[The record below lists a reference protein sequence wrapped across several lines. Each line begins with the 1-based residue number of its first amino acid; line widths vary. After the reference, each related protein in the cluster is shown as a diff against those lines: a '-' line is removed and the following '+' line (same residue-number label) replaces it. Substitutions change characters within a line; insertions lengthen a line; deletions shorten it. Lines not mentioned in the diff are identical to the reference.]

1 MKKLL
6 LAVLIALFANASEID
21 LLKVAT
27 DGKVSGKSYVVAQN
41 EAKNAKAGWYYLT
54 WYNTYRG
61 VGSYYYNLN
70 TKSGYSSSR
79 ASIFARYFGS
89 WYWGR
94 KWR

>member
-1 MKKLL
+1 MKRLL
-6 LAVLIALFANASEID
+6 LAGLIVLFANASEID

-27 DGKVSGKSYVVAQN
+27 NVKVNGKNYAVAQN
-41 EAKNAKAGWYYLT
+41 EAKNVKAGWYYLT

-61 VGSYYYNLN
+61 VGSYCYNLN
-70 TKSGYSSSR
+70 TKSSYSSSR
-79 ASIFARYFGS
+79 ASIFARYFGN